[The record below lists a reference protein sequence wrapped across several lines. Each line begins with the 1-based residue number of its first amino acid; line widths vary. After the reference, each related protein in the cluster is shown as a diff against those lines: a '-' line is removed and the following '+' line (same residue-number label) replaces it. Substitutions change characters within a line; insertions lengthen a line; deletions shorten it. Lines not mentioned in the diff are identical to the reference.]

1 MTFIVLHPFKR
12 LSPPRRNSL
21 SRGYTI
27 SGTHRAVF
35 SDGTTSEFLQIGKEF
50 PAVVDMTHIRPGLSA
65 SIT

>member
-21 SRGYTI
+21 SRGHTI

-50 PAVVDMTHIRPGLSA
+50 PSVVNVTHI
-65 SIT
+65 

>member
-35 SDGTTSEFLQIGKEF
+35 PDGTTSEFLQIGKEF
-50 PAVVDMTHIRPGLSA
+50 PAVVDVTHI
-65 SIT
+65 

>member
-1 MTFIVLHPFKR
+1 MIFIVLHPFKR
-12 LSPPRRNSL
+12 LSPRRNSL

-50 PAVVDMTHIRPGLSA
+50 PAVVDVTHI
-65 SIT
+65 